1 MSQYPITTQLEEHI
15 RSLVANRSFDD
26 NTLLTQ
32 ITSAYS
38 QAIYELEQRVETL
51 SKIVG
56 SQSDGASAGSSTT
69 DMQPTNFVNAHNFPE
84 LWVQGTDKSQ
94 SALELVAEACGVSP
108 GRSQQIRLVIT
119 PSLHVFIS
127 DTFIGNLAKYS
138 ITMQKYLE
146 HGSIETI
153 GKLFYWKG
161 KRRWHVVLG
170 GE

>member
-1 MSQYPITTQLEEHI
+1 MTQYPISKELEDRISSLLAEHSGDDCL
-15 RSLVANRSFDD
+15 SLAQMTAVF
-26 NTLLTQ
+26 
-32 ITSAYS
+32 S
-38 QAIYELEQRVETL
+38 QAIYELEQEMQSLSDKVNTL
-51 SKIVG
+51 SEATP
-56 SQSDGASAGSSTT
+56 SESDTD

-84 LWVQGTDKSQ
+84 LWVQGTDKSK

-153 GKLFYWKG
+153 GKLFYWKA